1 MMRRSPSVSSPSAVL
16 PLEAR
21 QAAWD
26 ALWRRLLAEPPRDDD
41 PEHNDSDDEEQANEA
56 A

>member
-1 MMRRSPSVSSPSAVL
+1 VL

-41 PEHNDSDDEEQANEA
+41 TDDTESNGDPERDA

>member
-1 MMRRSPSVSSPSAVL
+1 M

-41 PEHNDSDDEEQANEA
+41 PEPENDDDA
-56 A
+56 ADAA

>member
-1 MMRRSPSVSSPSAVL
+1 MPSHSQL

-26 ALWRRLLAEPPRDDD
+26 ALWRRLLAPVSDDDD
-41 PEHNDSDDEEQANEA
+41 PEPAESEEHEEDDQAA
-56 A
+56 

>member
-1 MMRRSPSVSSPSAVL
+1 MIEAATMQPPSAL
-16 PLEAR
+16 PIEAR

-26 ALWRRLLAEPPRDDD
+26 ALWRRLLSNPPQDPEPAEPDD
-41 PEHNDSDDEEQANEA
+41 HEEEDEA

>member
-1 MMRRSPSVSSPSAVL
+1 VSSPSAVL

-26 ALWRRLLAEPPRDDD
+26 ALWRRLLAEPPRDDA
-41 PEHNDSDDEEQANEA
+41 PEPDEQDDEERPEEA

>member
-1 MMRRSPSVSSPSAVL
+1 VL

-26 ALWRRLLAEPPRDDD
+26 ALWRRLLAEPPRDDA
-41 PEHNDSDDEEQANEA
+41 PETDEQVEERADEA
-56 A
+56 AQ

>member
-1 MMRRSPSVSSPSAVL
+1 MQPPNPL
-16 PLEAR
+16 PLTAR

-41 PEHNDSDDEEQANEA
+41 PETDEQDDEERPEEA